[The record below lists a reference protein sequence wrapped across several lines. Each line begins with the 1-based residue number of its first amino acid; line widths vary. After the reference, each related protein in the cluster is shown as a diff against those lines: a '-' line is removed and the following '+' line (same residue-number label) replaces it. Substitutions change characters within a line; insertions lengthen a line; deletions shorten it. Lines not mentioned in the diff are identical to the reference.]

1 MKKVKEN
8 STKLEKININQ
19 EEVIALTKRD
29 FFNSLLATSLLLN
42 FLAFTSFV
50 VLTAKG
56 LI

>member
-50 VLTAKG
+50 ALTAKG

>member
-1 MKKVKEN
+1 MKKVKEDN
-8 STKLEKININQ
+8 TKLEKININQ

-29 FFNSLLATSLLLN
+29 FFNSLLVTSLLLN

-50 VLTAKG
+50 ALAAKG